1 MHFNPLKIQTRA
13 GERGHTSR
21 IPSNRNIPPIPP
33 KAPNKLPR
41 PLQRQSLIPKPVVAG
56 GFTHRGRVVLE
67 FRRVDEAE
75 DVEAVGGH
83 DYDGVDGGFR
93 EEAYGCEGV
102 GGAELEP
109 AAV

>member
-1 MHFNPLKIQTRA
+1 M
-13 GERGHTSR
+13 
-21 IPSNRNIPPIPP
+21 
-33 KAPNKLPR
+33 
-41 PLQRQSLIPKPVVAG
+41 
-56 GFTHRGRVVLE
+56 LE

-93 EEAYGCEGV
+93 EEAHGCEGV